1 MRLVSYSLDGQPGA
15 GCLDAEDRVRDLT
28 WLTGPGGMNALI
40 ESAGNLL
47 PRARAA
53 LEQKRLPLVAGA
65 RLVAPIPQPVRNIFC
80 AGKNYFAHAHEF
92 HDSGFDSTGG
102 EAVPEYPIIFTKA
115 TTSVIGPGEPVPA
128 SDDPTASVDYEG
140 ELAVVIGRGGRGITR
155 AQALAH
161 VFGYVIVN
169 DITSREL
176 QKRHGQWV
184 LGKGVDGFC
193 PMGPWIATPDETGP
207 LDALTLRTEVNG
219 ELRQQARVADLIFD
233 VPALIAA
240 ISERIT
246 LLPGDIIATGTAPGV
261 GIGFTPPKYLK
272 PGDRVEVTIDR
283 LGRLENPIV

>member
-1 MRLVSYSLDGQPGA
+1 MRLVSYSLDGQSGT
-15 GCLDAEDRVRDLT
+15 GCLDAEDKVRDLT

-40 ESAGNLL
+40 EAAEDLL

-53 LEQKRLPLVAGA
+53 LEQQRLPLVAGA
-65 RLVAPIPQPVRNIFC
+65 RLVAPVPQPVRNIFC

-102 EAVPEYPIIFTKA
+102 EAVPEFPIIFTKA
-115 TTSVIGPGEPVPA
+115 TTSVIGPGAPVPA
-128 SDDPTASVDYEG
+128 SSDPTASVDYEG
-140 ELAVVIGRGGRGITR
+140 ELAVVIGRGGREIPRER
-155 AQALAH
+155 ALGH

-184 LGKGVDGFC
+184 LGKGMDGFC

-219 ELRQQARVADLIFD
+219 ESRQEARIADLIFD

-272 PGDRVEVTIDR
+272 PGDRVAVTIDR
-283 LGRLENPIV
+283 LGRLENPII